1 MYYEWYGIVSGILC
15 FVLFFFVF
23 FCHAKP
29 ENTDCTKKTNICVLE
44 NQTTDGNRNSECNKE
59 REQDDRETK

>member
-1 MYYEWYGIVSGILC
+1 MQSQKTQTAL
-15 FVLFFFVF
+15 
-23 FCHAKP
+23 
-29 ENTDCTKKTNICVLE
+29 KKTNICVLE